1 MKLYGHPFS
10 SNARRVQIL
19 CEECGIPYDYV
30 PVDLLQGAQYEE
42 EFLRLNPNAKV
53 PVIDDDGFL
62 LWESQAIMRYLADKY
77 GATGWYPVDLE
88 KRAVVDQWLDWNQT
102 RLTPATEK
110 VAYNTLLAGDK
121 ADQQAIA
128 SGKAALE
135 KVMPI
140 LDGALH
146 ATGWMAEERPTLC
159 DVAVATNVTYL
170 ELCKY
175 DLETYPAVVKWY
187 SALKERESFKTTA
200 PGDGP

>member
-10 SNARRVQIL
+10 SNVRRVQIL
-19 CEECGIPYDYV
+19 CEECGISYDYV
-30 PVDLLQGAQYEE
+30 TVDLMQGAQYEE
-42 EFLRLNPNAKV
+42 DFLRLNPNGKV

-62 LWESQAIMRYLADKY
+62 LWESQAIMRFLADKH

-88 KRAVVDQWLDWNQT
+88 QRALVDQWLDWNQT

-110 VAYNTLLAGDK
+110 IAYNILFAGDK
-121 ADQQAIA
+121 ADQQAIE

-135 KVMPI
+135 KIMPI

-159 DVAVATNVTYL
+159 DIAAATNVAYL
-170 ELCKY
+170 ELCAY
-175 DLETYPAVVKWY
+175 DLDAYPAVLAWH
-187 SALKERESFKTTA
+187 ARLNERESFRKTA
-200 PGDGP
+200 PPAMP